1 MRSSLLLLLLPFST
15 FAQNVFE
22 WPASVPAFGDHPV
35 ETRSYGVV
43 PGLVTGGSSITWDF
57 SALSATVV
65 GTITDQVLQPA
76 ETPYAGD
83 YPGATHCVRF
93 GEQYGYYAID
103 AQSVRDL
110 GYRLSAGSPSFIY
123 SDPAE
128 VVRFPAAVGDSWT
141 DATLSGTTATTLTVT
156 ILAEGT
162 IVLADAVIPDA
173 VLVRRVQQ
181 SSSTTATSNTWFRR
195 GDPLRPLGN
204 VLANGTV
211 IVRVP
216 QELITQVPERDAPS
230 FSTHPQPFVT
240 SVRITATSP
249 VQRVDVFDAGGRLVR
264 SAQPNASSFELD
276 LAELPAGTYCARATF
291 ADRTEM
297 LRLLK
302 E

>member
-1 MRSSLLLLLLPFST
+1 MRTSLLLLFLPITT

-43 PGLVTGGSSITWDF
+43 AGLVTSGSSITWDL
-57 SALSATVV
+57 SALSPSII

-76 ETPYAGD
+76 ATPYASD
-83 YPGATHCVRF
+83 YPGATHSVRF
-93 GEQYGYYAID
+93 GEQYGYYTID
-103 AQSVRDL
+103 AQRVRDL

-141 DATLSGTTATTLTVT
+141 DATLSGTTSTTITVT
-156 ILAEGT
+156 VLAEGT

-181 SSSTTATSNTWFRR
+181 GSSTTATSNTWFRR

-216 QELITQVPERDAPS
+216 LELITGVPERVPPS
-230 FSTHPQPFVT
+230 LATCPQPFIT
-240 SVRITATSP
+240 AVRITATSP
-249 VQRVDVFDAGGRLVR
+249 VQRIDVFDASGAILR
-264 SAQPNASSFELD
+264 SERPNASAFELD
-276 LAELPAGTYCARATF
+276 LAALRPGIYFARATF
-291 ADRTEM
+291 TDGTEV
-297 LRLLK
+297 LRLMK